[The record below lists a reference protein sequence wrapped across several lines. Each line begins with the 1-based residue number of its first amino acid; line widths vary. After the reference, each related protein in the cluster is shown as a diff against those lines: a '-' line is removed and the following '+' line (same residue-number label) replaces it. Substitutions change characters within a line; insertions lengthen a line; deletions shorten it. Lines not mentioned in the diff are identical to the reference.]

1 MLFSRSF
8 SFIIGL
14 FNMHLQLGTY
24 LETSKIYLF
33 IIIFFYKVEILL
45 YHNLSVYVCETPSW
59 RFEFRPLPPTLHKH
73 LYLWSDHHTNG
84 VRWRNFKDLSSNN
97 YVPS

>member
-33 IIIFFYKVEILL
+33 IYYYFFFYKVEILL
-45 YHNLSVYVCETPSW
+45 YHNLSVYVCETPS
-59 RFEFRPLPPTLHKH
+59 
-73 LYLWSDHHTNG
+73 
-84 VRWRNFKDLSSNN
+84 
-97 YVPS
+97 

>member
-1 MLFSRSF
+1 MLFSQSF

-33 IIIFFYKVEILL
+33 IIIFFLQGR
-45 YHNLSVYVCETPSW
+45 NST
-59 RFEFRPLPPTLHKH
+59 LP
-73 LYLWSDHHTNG
+73 
-84 VRWRNFKDLSSNN
+84 
-97 YVPS
+97 